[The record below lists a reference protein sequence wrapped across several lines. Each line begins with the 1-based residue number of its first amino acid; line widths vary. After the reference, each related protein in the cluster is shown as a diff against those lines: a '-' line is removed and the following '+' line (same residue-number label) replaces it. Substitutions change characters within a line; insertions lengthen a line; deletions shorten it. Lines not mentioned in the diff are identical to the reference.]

1 MSEDESRPGTR
12 ERIVAAGLE
21 LLGTAGARALTH
33 RRVDD
38 RAGLPEGSTSNHFR
52 TRRALL
58 SGVIDGLV
66 AGELREAGALQPAS
80 TGELVEQIA
89 QLIELLTGPARVLT
103 AARHVLFLEAAHDA
117 ELRERLSADRV
128 AYVTVIR
135 GAFEQLGAPDP
146 AAAAEALMSVSEG
159 IILHRVARHDTADPR
174 PAIAVAVRGAFAD
187 SDRAGA

>member
-1 MSEDESRPGTR
+1 MNEDEDRPGTR

-58 SGVIDGLV
+58 AGVIDGLV
-66 AGELREAGALQPAS
+66 AGELREAQALQPAHP
-80 TGELVEQIA
+80 GDLVEQIA
-89 QLIELLTGPARVLT
+89 QLIELLTGPMRVLT
-103 AARHVLFLEAAHDA
+103 SARHVLFLEAAHDA
-117 ELRERLSADRV
+117 ELRERLSADRG
-128 AYVTVIR
+128 AYVTMIR
-135 GAFEQLGAPDP
+135 GAFERLGAADP
-146 AAAAEALMSVSEG
+146 VAAAEALMSVSEG
-159 IILHRVARHDTADPR
+159 IILHRVARHDTTDPR